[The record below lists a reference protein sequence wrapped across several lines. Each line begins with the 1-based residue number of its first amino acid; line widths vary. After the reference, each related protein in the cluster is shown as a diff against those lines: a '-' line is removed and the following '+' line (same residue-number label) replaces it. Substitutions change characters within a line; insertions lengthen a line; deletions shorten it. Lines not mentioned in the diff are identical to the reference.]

1 MEIAKVIR
9 FGLPRIIALLAP
21 VIVLSSCREKAEY
34 LRLPPQYQ
42 PSARSDFIP
51 YLPLLTM
58 GTQIAEEN
66 TIEGIYGNSPWPWS
80 NEHPRFLCLL
90 QGRGP
95 WQFVLEYAG
104 ASATLKDTGPVT
116 VRISI
121 NGAPFATLVIS
132 AEGRGEYVRDVP
144 LEMPLS
150 GPVLVDLSIQPFWT
164 SPQDGLKHG
173 ILIHSIGFQKRP
185 A

>member
-1 MEIAKVIR
+1 MGIARVM
-9 FGLPRIIALLAP
+9 RIGRMPAMALLALA
-21 VIVLSSCREKAEY
+21 IVLSSCREKAEY
-34 LRLPPQYQ
+34 LRLPTQYQ

-58 GTQIAEEN
+58 GTKIAEEN
-66 TIEGIYGNSPWPWS
+66 TIEGIHGNSPWPWS

-95 WQFVLEYAG
+95 WQFILEYAG

-121 NGAPFATLVIS
+121 NRAPFATFVVS
-132 AEGRGEYVRDVP
+132 ADGPGEYVRDVP
-144 LEMPLS
+144 LETSLS
-150 GPVLVDLSIQPFWT
+150 GPVLVDLSIQPAWT
-164 SPQDGLKHG
+164 SPDGSKLG
-173 ILIHSIGFQKRP
+173 ILIHSVGFQKRP